1 MCLPETAISLLI
13 SSFSLS
19 VFTCY
24 KKKKK
29 VSGQLLQFFKCQFQT
44 FYCEKKWE
52 WWVDRYQNEPLKEAK
67 VTKITTRLS
76 DQQVAY
82 VIMSDCQFTIMEINT
97 V

>member
-13 SSFSLS
+13 SSFRFQFLHA
-19 VFTCY
+19 T
-24 KKKKK
+24 KKKK

-52 WWVDRYQNEPLKEAK
+52 WLVDRYQNEPLKEAK

>member
-1 MCLPETAISLLI
+1 MLQ
-13 SSFSLS
+13 
-19 VFTCY
+19 
-24 KKKKK
+24 KKKK
-29 VSGQLLQFFKCQFQT
+29 VSGQLLQFFKCQFKN
-44 FYCEKKWE
+44 FYSEKKCE

-67 VTKITTRLS
+67 VTRITTRLS